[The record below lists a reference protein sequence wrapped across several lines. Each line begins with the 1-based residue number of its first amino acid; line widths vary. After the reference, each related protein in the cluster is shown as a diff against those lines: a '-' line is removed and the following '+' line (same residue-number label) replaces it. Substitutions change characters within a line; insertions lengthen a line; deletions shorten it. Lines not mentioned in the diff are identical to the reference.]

1 MATLAFVALIAG
13 CGGGSGGGNT
23 PPADTADLT
32 IQGDAIK
39 GPMAK
44 AKISLYKTTAEG
56 KQGDLLQETT
66 SDDKG
71 HYSVTIKGH
80 SGVVIAVA
88 SVGLGTTIYDEATG
102 QTITPSATFSMH
114 ASFSVEA
121 GKTYSAQINPF
132 TDLATASALAKSGGL
147 NAANVTQANKDV
159 AESLTFDPLT
169 TAPEFD
175 ATSKAPKN
183 AAAAALTALSKMAES
198 GELGCTGEQAVKVA
212 CVTKALSEKGLSDR
226 SVKGAL
232 QQYTN
237 AVTVAAGLPAL
248 TITDLSGT
256 STPTTP
262 SIPSTPPTPTTPS
275 IPTETPPASA
285 SPLEQAK
292 AFFGT
297 LRSNAKA
304 LDATD
309 LSLQSELQ
317 KVSADMTG
325 RTLPIAS
332 TSVDALN
339 LARLGVQLWND
350 VIKND
355 SAAFVQGKTFYGK
368 SFNNDASYFYGAP
381 PIGGCSFYS
390 DTGYDFL
397 ATSKA
402 EAKYVACGTQAQ
414 VVQAPTS
421 CVNLGDV
428 CNTSWS
434 TRVRLHPDAV
444 DANKFTV
451 YSLTRAATI
460 KKQTAYL
467 YASSTPYYQYYNPSI
482 RQYRVD
488 PVCPAGASC
497 TVVYP
502 NFADVVCPSG
512 KTCTTTVLQLED
524 KGLRKQY
531 GAASPGNA
539 ATLVTQRDSGGKITA
554 VNLVGELS
562 PGYEFG
568 HGSSYF
574 DSSRSMWV
582 YVPPVVTVLGD
593 KHNATLSASL
603 STVGELEKLALSG
616 SIDLIKNGA
625 METRIE
631 LADGSYLQAKRDATG
646 SYSAQDGS
654 QELLLKLK
662 ASTADSAVAGNI
674 KLSAFKLDA
683 SNTSYIPTVM
693 SFSGSVQRNGV
704 SFFDGTLTGE
714 ALNHAS
720 FKSNEPRSPV
730 NVETLRVGFIG
741 KVIIPTRPVLNVSLS
756 VVNKGTGSSATDTA
770 DLAGQYSQG
779 SIVIN
784 LAGKT
789 SAATNILKLESSA
802 GISLVIDKTKSIHPL
817 TMTLSGER
825 VGEFSTA
832 NNRITYSDSS
842 YEQF

>member
-1 MATLAFVALIAG
+1 M
-13 CGGGSGGGNT
+13 
-23 PPADTADLT
+23 T
-32 IQGDAIK
+32 IQGDAMK

-44 AKISLYKTTAEG
+44 AKISLYKTTADG
-56 KQGDLLQETT
+56 KQGELLKETT
-66 SDDKG
+66 SDDSG
-71 HYSVTIKGH
+71 HYNAAVANY

-88 SVGLGTTIYDEATG
+88 SVVPGTTMYDEATG
-102 QTITPSATFSMH
+102 QIIIPAAAFSMR

-121 GKTYSAQINPF
+121 GKSYTAQINPF
-132 TDLATASALAKSGGL
+132 TELATASALAKAGGL
-147 NAANVTQANKDV
+147 NAANVAQAKKDMT
-159 AESLTFDPLT
+159 ETLGFDPLSA
-169 TAPEFD
+169 APEFD
-175 ATSKAPKN
+175 ATTKAPKN
-183 AAAAALTALSKMAES
+183 SAAAFLTALSQMANS
-198 GELGCTGEQAVKVA
+198 GDIGCSTGDQAAKVD
-212 CVTKALSEKGLSDR
+212 CVTKALTSKGLSDPILKF
-226 SVKGAL
+226 SL
-232 QQYTN
+232 QSR
-237 AVTVAAGLPAL
+237 VDVEVDKAGLSAVKISEP
-248 TITDLSGT
+248 SGT
-256 STPTTP
+256 PVTA
-262 SIPSTPPTPTTPS
+262 
-275 IPTETPPASA
+275 ASELA
-285 SPLEQAK
+285 QTK
-292 AFFGT
+292 FFFDM

-304 LDATD
+304 LNATD

-355 SAAFVQGKTFYGK
+355 SAAFIQSKNFYGK

-381 PIGGCSFYS
+381 PIGGCGFYS
-390 DTGYDFL
+390 DTEYKIL

-444 DANKFTV
+444 DASKFTV
-451 YSLTRAATI
+451 YTQTRESKLTVATVASPASAASGPS
-460 KKQTAYL
+460 AG
-467 YASSTPYYQYYNPSI
+467 SS
-482 RQYRVD
+482 
-488 PVCPAGASC
+488 
-497 TVVYP
+497 YP
-502 NFADVVCPSG
+502 LSY
-512 KTCTTTVLQLED
+512 D
-524 KGLRKQY
+524 KNNKEY

-562 PGYEFG
+562 PGYEIG

-662 ASTADSAVAGNI
+662 ASTAGSAVAGDI

-683 SNTSYIPTVM
+683 SKTSYIPTVM

-770 DLAGQYSQG
+770 ELSGQYRQG

-784 LAGKT
+784 VNGKANV
-789 SAATNILKLESSA
+789 AANILTLESTE
-802 GISLVIDKTKSIHPL
+802 GVKLVIDKSKLMYPLTKSGQI
-817 TMTLSGER
+817 
-825 VGEFSTA
+825 VGEFSPS
-832 NNRITYSDSS
+832 NNRITYTDSS